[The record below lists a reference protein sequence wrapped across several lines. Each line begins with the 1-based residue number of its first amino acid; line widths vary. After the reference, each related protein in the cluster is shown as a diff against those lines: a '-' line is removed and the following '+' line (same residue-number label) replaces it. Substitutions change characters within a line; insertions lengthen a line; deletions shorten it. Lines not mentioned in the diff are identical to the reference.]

1 MLLLLVRQVAVGL
14 DHQVDILFHL
24 RPFQGDFLVVGV
36 MVKFQSLPVVVDEA
50 PASVQKI
57 VGVPTNAVLL
67 CQCFGTEFAVRLG
80 LVQRHNALLA
90 ARKSRTVL
98 TQFVFNFSLRQDKSG
113 GRFFALR
120 SVDFF
125 DLLGFGGD
133 VRIQKT

>member
-1 MLLLLVRQVAVGL
+1 
-14 DHQVDILFHL
+14 
-24 RPFQGDFLVVGV
+24 
-36 MVKFQSLPVVVDEA
+36 MVKFQTLPVVIHKA

-67 CQCFGTEFAVRLG
+67 CQCFGTEFAVRLD

-98 TQFVFNFSLRQDKSG
+98 TQFVFDLSLRQNKSG

-120 SVDFF
+120 SVNLF
-125 DLLGFGGD
+125 DLLGFRRDGS
-133 VRIQKT
+133 IQKT

>member
-1 MLLLLVRQVAVGL
+1 MIR
-14 DHQVDILFHL
+14 
-24 RPFQGDFLVVGV
+24 VV
-36 MVKFQSLPVVVDEA
+36 VKFQSLPVVIHKT

-98 TQFVFNFSLRQDKSG
+98 AQFVLNFRLR
-113 GRFFALR
+113 
-120 SVDFF
+120 
-125 DLLGFGGD
+125 
-133 VRIQKT
+133 

>member
-1 MLLLLVRQVAVGL
+1 MIR
-14 DHQVDILFHL
+14 
-24 RPFQGDFLVVGV
+24 VV
-36 MVKFQSLPVVVDEA
+36 VKFKSFSIMIYKTA
-50 PASVQKI
+50 AAIQKI
-57 VGVPTNAVLL
+57 VGMPTDAVLL

-98 TQFVFNFSLRQDKSG
+98 TQFVLDFSLRQNKSG

-125 DLLGFGGD
+125 NLLGFGGD
-133 VRIQKT
+133 GRIQKT

>member
-1 MLLLLVRQVAVGL
+1 
-14 DHQVDILFHL
+14 
-24 RPFQGDFLVVGV
+24 
-36 MVKFQSLPVVVDEA
+36 MVKFQTLPVVIHKP

-57 VGVPTNAVLL
+57 VGVPTDTVLL
-67 CQCFGTEFAVRLG
+67 CQRLGTEFAVRLG

-125 DLLGFGGD
+125 NLLGFGGKD
-133 VRIQKT
+133 GIQKT

>member
-1 MLLLLVRQVAVGL
+1 MIR
-14 DHQVDILFHL
+14 
-24 RPFQGDFLVVGV
+24 VV
-36 MVKFQSLPVVVDEA
+36 VKFKSFSIMIYKTAAAIQI
-50 PASVQKI
+50 I
-57 VGVPTNAVLL
+57 VGVPTDAVLL

-98 TQFVFNFSLRQDKSG
+98 TQFVFNFSLRQNKSG

-120 SVDFF
+120 LVDFL

-133 VRIQKT
+133 VNIQKT